1 MADERLYE
9 QKLTEKIKATAI
21 ASKQAKDFAALAEL
35 KDDLRAEII
44 DHFAHRFNISRGEAG
59 LFINPVTGEF
69 KPGRCMSYLLDPPE
83 LINWY
88 KKLQETIKEMKKY
101 PFREIAD
108 ASYNL
113 HVKTDAMNEVVMET
127 RRVFGD
133 DKARIIVRRARDNSK
148 RETGIDF

>member
-44 DHFAHRFNISRGEAG
+44 DHFAHRFNISDGEARG
-59 LFINPVTGEF
+59 FINPVTGEF
-69 KPGRCMSYLLDPPE
+69 RPGRCMSYLLDPPE
-83 LINWY
+83 LIGWY
-88 KKLQETIKEMKKY
+88 KKLQQACKILNTSG
-101 PFREIAD
+101 FRSLDD
-108 ASYNL
+108 ASYYL
-113 HVKTDAMNEVVMET
+113 KVRTDAMNEVVMET

>member
-1 MADERLYE
+1 MADERIYE
-9 QKLTEKIKATAI
+9 LKLTEKIKATAI
-21 ASKQAKDFAALAEL
+21 ASKQAKDFATLAEL
-35 KDDLRAEII
+35 KGHMIAKII
-44 DHFAHRFNISRGEAG
+44 VHFINRFNISEGEAR
-59 LFINPVTGEF
+59 LFINPITGEF
-69 KPGRCMSYLLDPPE
+69 VPGRCMSYLLDPPE
-83 LINWY
+83 LIGWY

-113 HVKTDAMNEVVMET
+113 HVKTDAMNAVVMET
-127 RRVFGD
+127 RKVFGD